1 MTKYILIPEYAP
13 LYAMHSCFGPEH
25 GPLSQP
31 TRTPIDVIGGLLQQ
45 TGREKVTVY
54 EVIPTDKPKVFSD
67 PVKLTLENYRL
78 PYAEIASMDPAD
90 EGKAIVMKEPT
101 TVTPIVT
108 EPVVVPSS
116 PVAEEPEN
124 SVVETTE
131 DDKIDEVKED
141 EEVISVADP
150 IVDDAPETKTPMV
163 DTETVE
169 VKTESTPNPYAG
181 MTKAERRAA
190 RRAAA
195 AEAAEKAAQSSAT
208 TFEDEPTVTTEE

>member
-25 GPLSQP
+25 GPLTQP

-54 EVIPTDKPKVFSD
+54 EVIPSVKPNTFSA
-67 PVKLTLENYRL
+67 PIQLTLDNYRL
-78 PYAEIASMDPAD
+78 PYDQIAVIPPVEETATVVVSDPV
-90 EGKAIVMKEPT
+90 ISEP
-101 TVTPIVT
+101 VVT

-116 PVAEEPEN
+116 PVVDEPEN
-124 SVVETTE
+124 SVVDTTE
-131 DDKIDEVKED
+131 DENKTEASVVENTDPETPV
-141 EEVISVADP
+141 EEVSEEVAAEEP
-150 IVDDAPETKTPMV
+150 V
-163 DTETVE
+163 TEATEEKVVE
-169 VKTESTPNPYAG
+169 SQPNPYAG

-195 AEAAEKAAQSSAT
+195 QAEADKIAASGAT
-208 TFEDEPTVTTEE
+208 TFEDEPVSAE

>member
-78 PYAEIASMDPAD
+78 PYAEIAGMDPAD

-116 PVAEEPEN
+116 PVVEEPEN

-131 DDKIDEVKED
+131 DDKIDEIKE
-141 EEVISVADP
+141 EEVTPVADP
-150 IVDDAPETKTPMV
+150 IVDDVPEIETPVV
-163 DTETVE
+163 DTETVV

-195 AEAAEKAAQSSAT
+195 VEAAEKAAQSGAT
-208 TFEDEPTVTTEE
+208 TFEDEITVTAEE

>member
-78 PYAEIASMDPAD
+78 PYAEVTR
-90 EGKAIVMKEPT
+90 AI
-101 TVTPIVT
+101 
-108 EPVVVPSS
+108 
-116 PVAEEPEN
+116 
-124 SVVETTE
+124 
-131 DDKIDEVKED
+131 
-141 EEVISVADP
+141 
-150 IVDDAPETKTPMV
+150 
-163 DTETVE
+163 
-169 VKTESTPNPYAG
+169 
-181 MTKAERRAA
+181 
-190 RRAAA
+190 
-195 AEAAEKAAQSSAT
+195 
-208 TFEDEPTVTTEE
+208 

>member
-25 GPLSQP
+25 GPLTQP
-31 TRTPIDVIGGLLQQ
+31 TRTPIDVIGGLLMQ
-45 TGREKVTVY
+45 TGREKVTIY
-54 EVIPTDKPKVFSD
+54 EVIPTDKPKIFSD
-67 PVKLTLENYRL
+67 PVRLTLENYRL
-78 PYAEIASMDPAD
+78 PYEEIAGMDPAD
-90 EGKAIVMKEPT
+90 ESKTIVMKEPIP
-101 TVTPIVT
+101 VTPVVT
-108 EPVVVPSS
+108 DPVVVPSS
-116 PVAEEPEN
+116 PVVEEPEN

-131 DDKIDEVKED
+131 DITNTEIKEEKVTPVTDPVDEV
-141 EEVISVADP
+141 
-150 IVDDAPETKTPMV
+150 PETETPII
-163 DTETVE
+163 DTETAE

-208 TFEDEPTVTTEE
+208 TFEDEPINSEE

>member
-25 GPLSQP
+25 GPLTQP

-54 EVIPTDKPKVFSD
+54 EVIPTDKPKIFSD
-67 PVKLTLENYRL
+67 PVRLTLENYRL
-78 PYAEIASMDPAD
+78 SYEEIAGMDPAD
-90 EGKAIVMKEPT
+90 EGKTIVMKEPIP
-101 TVTPIVT
+101 VTPVVT
-108 EPVVVPSS
+108 DPVVVPSS
-116 PVAEEPEN
+116 PVVEEPEN

-131 DDKIDEVKED
+131 DNTNTEIKE
-141 EEVISVADP
+141 EEVAPIADP
-150 IVDDAPETKTPMV
+150 VDEIPETETPVV

-208 TFEDEPTVTTEE
+208 TFEDEPINDSEE

>member
-25 GPLSQP
+25 GPLTQP

-54 EVIPTDKPKVFSD
+54 EVIPSTKPNTFSA
-67 PVKLTLENYRL
+67 PVQLTLDNYRL
-78 PYAEIASMDPAD
+78 PYEQIAVIPPVEKSAT
-90 EGKAIVMKEPT
+90 VVVSEP
-101 TVTPIVT
+101 VINEPVVT

-116 PVAEEPEN
+116 QVVDEPEN

-131 DDKIDEVKED
+131 DDEIKTED
-141 EEVISVADP
+141 TAAENT
-150 IVDDAPETKTPMV
+150 APETPV
-163 DTETVE
+163 EEVSEEVATEEPVTEATEEKVVVE
-169 VKTESTPNPYAG
+169 SQPNPYAG

-195 AEAAEKAAQSSAT
+195 QAEAEKAASSAAT
-208 TFEDEPTVTTEE
+208 TFEDRPISAE

>member
-25 GPLSQP
+25 GPLTQP
-31 TRTPIDVIGGLLQQ
+31 TRTPIDVIGGLLMQ

-54 EVIPTDKPKVFSD
+54 EVIPTNKPKIFSD
-67 PVKLTLENYRL
+67 PVRLTLENYRL
-78 PYAEIASMDPAD
+78 PYDEIAGMDPAD
-90 EGKAIVMKEPT
+90 EGKTIVMKEPIP
-101 TVTPIVT
+101 VTPIVT
-108 EPVVVPSS
+108 NPVVVPSS
-116 PVAEEPEN
+116 PVVNEPEN

-131 DDKIDEVKED
+131 DIENTEIKEEEVTPVTDPVDEV
-141 EEVISVADP
+141 
-150 IVDDAPETKTPMV
+150 PETETPIV

-208 TFEDEPTVTTEE
+208 TFEDEPITSEE

>member
-78 PYAEIASMDPAD
+78 PYEEIAGIDPAD
-90 EGKAIVMKEPT
+90 EGKAIVMTEPT
-101 TVTPIVT
+101 TITPIVT

-116 PVAEEPEN
+116 PVVEEPEN

-131 DDKIDEVKED
+131 DIKTDEIKE
-141 EEVISVADP
+141 EEVTPVVDP
-150 IVDDAPETKTPMV
+150 SIQVPETETPV
-163 DTETVE
+163 VEIETGE
-169 VKTESTPNPYAG
+169 TKTESTPNPYAG

-208 TFEDEPTVTTEE
+208 SFEDEPITTTEE

>member
-31 TRTPIDVIGGLLQQ
+31 IRTPIDVIGGLLQQ

-78 PYAEIASMDPAD
+78 PYAEIAGMDPAD

-101 TVTPIVT
+101 TVTPVVT

-116 PVAEEPEN
+116 PVVEEPEN

-131 DDKIDEVKED
+131 DIKNDEAKE
-141 EEVISVADP
+141 EEVTPVADP
-150 IVDDAPETKTPMV
+150 IVNDVPETETPVV

-208 TFEDEPTVTTEE
+208 TFEDETTVTAEE

>member
-25 GPLSQP
+25 GPLTQP

-54 EVIPTDKPKVFSD
+54 EVIPSVKPNTFSA
-67 PVKLTLENYRL
+67 PVQLTLDNYRL
-78 PYAEIASMDPAD
+78 PYEQIADIPPVD
-90 EGKAIVMKEPT
+90 EAATVVVSEP
-101 TVTPIVT
+101 VISEPVVT

-116 PVAEEPEN
+116 PVVDEPEN

-131 DDKIDEVKED
+131 DENKNDDAVVKNT
-141 EEVISVADP
+141 
-150 IVDDAPETKTPMV
+150 APETPV
-163 DTETVE
+163 EEVSEEVAAEEPVTEATEEKVVVE
-169 VKTESTPNPYAG
+169 SQPNPYAG

-195 AEAAEKAAQSSAT
+195 QAEAEKIAASDAT
-208 TFEDEPTVTTEE
+208 TFEDEPVSAE